1 LNPAKQNS
9 PVGKKPGQP
18 ALSREGNHTVLILTR
33 YFLREFLKILVL
45 CLAAFVALYLI
56 GDLFNRIEDILA
68 RQVSLGIVLQYFICG
83 LPRIIHQL
91 CPLAVLLSTFI
102 TIGLFV
108 RNQEI
113 TALKAHGISLYRVL
127 NVFIL
132 ISSGIFIISL
142 LMQQYLI
149 PGSTARFREI
159 KTEHIKGKPRSKLIN
174 TTAFWYRAQDAIY
187 NIDFF
192 DPEKNTLDK
201 VSIMYLDDA
210 FQARRS
216 IYAET
221 GQWNGKDW
229 VLHNGFERRFNSG
242 GSQAALKFK
251 QKTLSLHA
259 SPEDFHVSRKTG
271 DELSFVELWSLV
283 KQIRR
288 SGYPSTSYAVDL
300 HAKVSYSFINIIMA
314 ILGIPFALMIGRSG
328 GMALGIAV
336 STCLGLTYWLFFS
349 FCISLGKGG
358 VLSPFIAA
366 WIANIIFG
374 MLGIYLFLRVRQ

>member
-1 LNPAKQNS
+1 MNIKFH
-9 PVGKKPGQP
+9 GKET
-18 ALSREGNHTVLILTR
+18 ATVLILTR
-33 YFLREFLKILVL
+33 YFLREFLQVFIL
-45 CLAAFVALYLI
+45 CLATFVAMYLI
-56 GDLFNRIEDILA
+56 GDLFRKIEDFLT
-68 RQVSLGIVLQYFICG
+68 LGLSFKLVLQYFMCG

-127 NVFIL
+127 NIFIL
-132 ISSGIFIISL
+132 ISAGIFILSL
-142 LMQQYLI
+142 VMQQYLI
-149 PGSTARFREI
+149 PKSTARFREI
-159 KTEHIKGKPRSKLIN
+159 RLVNIKGRSRSKVIN
-174 TTAFWYRAQDAIY
+174 TTSFWYRAQDGIY

-192 DPEKNTLDK
+192 DPEKNSLNK

-210 FQARRS
+210 FRTRKA
-216 IYAET
+216 IYAKT
-221 GQWNGKDW
+221 GQWNGKTWD
-229 VLHNGFERRFNSG
+229 LQNGFERQFQPD
-242 GSQAALKFK
+242 GSQTATTFK
-251 QKTLSLHA
+251 QKAISLHA
-259 SPEDFHVSRKTG
+259 SPEDFHISRKTG
-271 DELSFVELWSLV
+271 DELNFTELWNLL
-283 KQIRR
+283 KQIRT

-336 STCLGLTYWLFFS
+336 STCLGLTYWVFFS

-358 VLSPFIAA
+358 VLNPFIAA

>member
-1 LNPAKQNS
+1 M
-9 PVGKKPGQP
+9 
-18 ALSREGNHTVLILTR
+18 LILTR
-33 YFLREFLKILVL
+33 YFLREFLWILVL
-45 CLAAFVALYLI
+45 CLATFVALYLI

-68 RQVSLGIVLQYFICG
+68 REISLSLVLQYFICG
-83 LPRIIHQL
+83 LPLIIHQL

-132 ISSGIFIISL
+132 ISAGIFLVSL
-142 LMQQYLI
+142 IMQQYLI
-149 PGSTARFREI
+149 PGSTARFRQI
-159 KTEHIKGKPRSKLIN
+159 KTVHIKGKSRSKVIN
-174 TTAFWYRAQDAIY
+174 TTSFWYRAQDGIY
-187 NIDFF
+187 NIEFF
-192 DPEKNTLDK
+192 DPEQNTLDNIN
-201 VSIMYLDDA
+201 IMYLDDS

-216 IYAET
+216 IYAKT
-221 GQWNGKDW
+221 GSWNGENW
-229 VLHNGFERRFNSG
+229 VLQDGFERHFHPG
-242 GSQAALKFK
+242 GSQTATTFK
-251 QKTLSLHA
+251 QLSLSLHA
-259 SPEDFHVSRKTG
+259 SPEDFHISRKTG
-271 DELSFVELWSLV
+271 DELSFTDLWDLL
-283 KQIRR
+283 QQLRI

-328 GMALGIAV
+328 GMALGIAA
-336 STCLGLTYWLFFS
+336 STCLGLTYWVFFS
-349 FCISLGKGG
+349 FCVSLGKSG
-358 VLSPFIAA
+358 VLNPFIAA

>member
-1 LNPAKQNS
+1 M
-9 PVGKKPGQP
+9 
-18 ALSREGNHTVLILTR
+18 LIITR
-33 YFLREFLKILVL
+33 YFFREFLRVLVL
-45 CLAAFVALYLI
+45 CLATFVALYLV
-56 GDLFNRIEDILA
+56 GDLFNRIEDILTRGVA
-68 RQVSLGIVLQYFICG
+68 ATLVIQYFIFG

-132 ISSGIFIISL
+132 ISAGVFVVSL
-142 LMQQYLI
+142 LMQQYII
-149 PGSTARFREI
+149 PDWTARFREI
-159 KTEHIKGKPRSKLIN
+159 RLTQIKGKPRSKLVD

-192 DPEKNTLDK
+192 EPEQNTLEK

-210 FQARRS
+210 FQAKRA
-216 IYAET
+216 IYAKT
-221 GQWNGKDW
+221 GHWNGETWD
-229 VLHNGFERRFNSG
+229 LQDGFERLFHPD
-242 GSQAALKFK
+242 GSQTATTFK
-251 QKTLSLHA
+251 QISMSLQA
-259 SPEDFHVSRKTG
+259 SPEDFHVSRRTG
-271 DELSFVELWSLV
+271 DELSFSDLLGLL
-283 KQIRR
+283 KKIRA
-288 SGYPSTSYAVDL
+288 SGYPSTSYEVDL

-328 GMALGIAV
+328 GMALGIAA
-336 STCLGLTYWLFFS
+336 STCLGLTYWIFFS
-349 FCISLGKGG
+349 FCVSLGKAG
-358 VLSPFIAA
+358 VLHPFIAA

-374 MLGIYLFLRVRQ
+374 MLGVYLFLRVRQ